1 MAISKSIKG
10 LVVEIGGDTSGLQQ
24 ALKQAD
30 KATSSLNKELRA
42 INSSL
47 KFDTKSPELL
57 AQKEQIVNQT
67 IEETKNR
74 INELKNAQNEYIN
87 QGKDLNTPQYRE
99 LQREIIIAE
108 QKLKSLEASQNSF
121 IKAGEK
127 LDNLSKSFKD
137 LSSSLSDI
145 GNKLTMGLTAPIA
158 GIVGAGL
165 TANANIEKMT
175 TSMTTFLGSSEE
187 AEKVVSKIRDTASKT
202 SFDSSSFI
210 KANQMLISTGES
222 ADEAAKTINALGD
235 AVIATGGGN
244 DELVRMSS
252 NLQQIKNAGK
262 ATAMDIRQFA
272 YAGIDVYGI
281 LADQMGKTTEEIK
294 HNNEIFE
301 NENNEN
307 IKLDIKEKI
316 KSDNAEKPKI
326 PLDNLKAKVKENN
339 SLNHNKSKDS
349 FF

>member
-175 TSMTTFLGSSEE
+175 TSMTTFLGS
-187 AEKVVSKIRDTASKT
+187 
-202 SFDSSSFI
+202 
-210 KANQMLISTGES
+210 
-222 ADEAAKTINALGD
+222 
-235 AVIATGGGN
+235 
-244 DELVRMSS
+244 
-252 NLQQIKNAGK
+252 
-262 ATAMDIRQFA
+262 
-272 YAGIDVYGI
+272 
-281 LADQMGKTTEEIK
+281 
-294 HNNEIFE
+294 
-301 NENNEN
+301 
-307 IKLDIKEKI
+307 
-316 KSDNAEKPKI
+316 
-326 PLDNLKAKVKENN
+326 
-339 SLNHNKSKDS
+339 
-349 FF
+349 